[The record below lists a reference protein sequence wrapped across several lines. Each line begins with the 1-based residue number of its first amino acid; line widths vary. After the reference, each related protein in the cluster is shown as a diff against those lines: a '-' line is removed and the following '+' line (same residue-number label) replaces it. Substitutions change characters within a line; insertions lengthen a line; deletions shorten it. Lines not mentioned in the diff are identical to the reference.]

1 MKYSDKL
8 FGVFQRLHLA
18 EEFEASGIRLATAE
32 RIINKHRGCVWVEA
46 EPDRGANFLFHA
58 RGCAPVCAPI
68 SRGACHR
75 RTAKPL

>member
-18 EEFEASGIRLATAE
+18 EEFEGSGIGLATVE
-32 RIINKHRGCVWVEA
+32 RIIDKHRGCVRA

-68 SRGACHR
+68 SRRACHR